1 MQSTFAGGVKRAGL
15 LRASWAPG
23 KEEDGGRG
31 LKRQPS
37 VSFGKVTR
45 SHGTPAL

>member
-1 MQSTFAGGVKRAGL
+1 MQSTFEGGVKRAGL